1 MFLSDQAYRKF
12 EAGGSATEKTGGKLS
27 LYSSKYSKRYVSNQR
42 EREGGRVRERERGE
56 ERESEEKEREG
67 REEIEYQDH
76 NKGKKALLT
85 DR

>member
-42 EREGGRVRERERGE
+42 EREGGSVRERERGE
-56 ERESEEKEREG
+56 ERERVKRKRERGERTLSIRTII
-67 REEIEYQDH
+67 RER
-76 NKGKKALLT
+76 K
-85 DR
+85 RC